1 MNFQIE
7 TMDKKDQKILKVLRN
22 NSRQSWREIGEKVF
36 LSSQAVG
43 QRVQDR
49 LNKHIIEKF
58 TIKEQKRHLQ
68 FITIY
73 MDTNQFASFENLV
86 KYFNELIKF

>member
-1 MNFQIE
+1 MKELTAVRFQNE
-7 TMDKKDQKILKVLRN
+7 NMDKKDRAILNELKE

-43 QRVQDR
+43 QRVQE
-49 LNKHIIEKF
+49 LLKNHIIEKF
-58 TIKEQKRHLQ
+58 TIKEQKSQLQ

-73 MDTNQFASFENLV
+73 MNF
-86 KYFNELIKF
+86 I